1 MVSRSGHEWAPR
13 PTVRNAEEPGV
24 WLTGGGPFKAF
35 DPWGSN
41 SEKVVI
47 RA

>member
-1 MVSRSGHEWAPR
+1 MWNG
-13 PTVRNAEEPGV
+13 EEPGV

-41 SEKVVI
+41 SEKVVM